1 MQLDIMMFGQYNDT
15 QRWKK
20 VKIHSPS
27 WLSTP
32 TRKKCCLDMLCC
44 WTKCCFALLC
54 CSIICFSAKQS
65 STICWKECS
74 NGNVLCA
81 ISCLKIYCLKIC
93 CAVHCSDNPDHC
105 IAMVHQQMQGLWQRR
120 KEVSTFFDPL
130 KHPDLSPL
138 ENDPFLLFWRG
149 HSVKKRPL
157 SVIPQPLQ
165 IVQD

>member
-1 MQLDIMMFGQYNDT
+1 MCFVQYPV
-15 QRWKK
+15 WKYA
-20 VKIHSPS
+20 VQYIV
-27 WLSTP
+27 LITP
-32 TRKKCCLDMLCC
+32 T
-44 WTKCCFALLC
+44 
-54 CSIICFSAKQS
+54 
-65 STICWKECS
+65 
-74 NGNVLCA
+74 
-81 ISCLKIYCLKIC
+81 
-93 CAVHCSDNPDHC
+93 